1 MEKLKS
7 IALSLCLAFFCVP
20 VLTHVVAFIVG
31 CIAAFLALIID
42 GTDAPAFMYYFANS
56 LTFILGGIAMF
67 IVGQKWD
74 RNGSPPWRQCL
85 LLLPALIALSLWII
99 AMEQGALSFSSK
111 PVMRLFWE
119 LLPWFLLNITW
130 VLSGWFWGII
140 VVSAG
145 SQILFALGY
154 IWQQR
159 KNPLTATERLCRNTL
174 LVLLILAT
182 GYAVWQGKLHADKY
196 PGQNPEKSVAEAI
209 DTRDFHPQVAS
220 SALVKLQGEPTL
232 RFTEHWPRLDGATA
246 AYPLYA
252 SAFYALNIFPSEMED
267 FEIESNFLDNSRTP
281 QAYENLIADRADIIF
296 VAQPSAS
303 QKKRAQDAGVKLA
316 YTPFAREAFVIIA
329 NQKNPVNSLTEQQV
343 RDIFSG
349 KVRRWDEVGGDH
361 NNFQIWQRPE
371 DSGSQTVMLAK
382 VMKDTPML
390 PARETEIASAME
402 GVIHKVAEY
411 QNNLPAIGYTFR
423 YYATQMN
430 ANKGIKLLDI
440 NGIAPTVE
448 NIRNG
453 SYPYTVDV
461 YMVTREHPTAETQKL
476 VDWFLSPQGQRLVQ
490 DVGYV
495 PLYRSNDIAST
506 Q

>member
-7 IALSLCLAFFCVP
+7 VALSVYLAFFGVP
-20 VLTHVVAFIVG
+20 LLAHVVAFIVG
-31 CIAAFLALIID
+31 FIAAFLALIID
-42 GTDAPAFMYYFANS
+42 ATNAPAFMHYLVLS
-56 LTFILGGIAMF
+56 LTFILGGGAMF

-74 RNGSPPWRQCL
+74 QHGNPPWRQCL
-85 LLLPALIALSLWII
+85 LLLPALIALGLWIV
-99 AMEQGALSFSSK
+99 AMEQGELNFSSK

-119 LLPWFLLNITW
+119 LLPWFLINITC

-140 VVSAG
+140 VISAG
-145 SQILFALGY
+145 SQILFAFGY
-154 IWQQR
+154 LWQKR
-159 KNPLTATERLCRNTL
+159 KNPLAATERLCRNTMLIL
-174 LVLLILAT
+174 LVLSG
-182 GYAVWQGKLHADKY
+182 GYALWQGKLHADKY
-196 PGQNPEKSVAEAI
+196 PGQDAEKSVKETI
-209 DTRDFHPQVAS
+209 DTRDFRPDVAD
-220 SALVKLQGEPTL
+220 SALVTLQGEPAL
-232 RFTEHWPRLDGATA
+232 RFTQRWPRLDGATA

-252 SAFYALNIFPSEMED
+252 SAFYALNAFPAEMKD
-267 FEIESNFLDNSRTP
+267 YEITSGYLDNSRTP
-281 QAYENLIADRADIIF
+281 QAYNNLIADRVDIIF
-296 VAQPSAS
+296 VAQPSTS
-303 QKKRAQDAGVKLA
+303 QKQRAQNEGVKLT

-329 NQKNPVNSLTEQQV
+329 NKKNPVNSLTEQQV

-349 KVRRWDEVGGDH
+349 KVRRWDEVGGDQH
-361 NNFQIWQRPE
+361 NIQIWQRPV

-390 PARETEIASAME
+390 PAQETEIATAME

-423 YYATQMN
+423 YYATKMN
-430 ANKGIKLLDI
+430 ADKGIKLLAI

-461 YMVTREHPTAETQKL
+461 YMVTRERPTPETQKL

-495 PLYRSNDIAST
+495 PLYNT
-506 Q
+506 QK